1 MKIEIREG
9 YDIVIT
15 AETEADRKR
24 LGKISDKYAACGVTS
39 DLVAIPGL
47 NYQITLRPKDPEE
60 QALEG
65 DS

>member
-9 YDIVIT
+9 YDIVIV
-15 AETEADRKR
+15 AETEAERKR
-24 LGKISDKYAACGVTS
+24 LGKISDKYVTCGVTS
-39 DLVAIPGL
+39 DLVGVPGF
-47 NYQITLRPKDPEE
+47 YHQVTLRPKDPEE

>member
-1 MKIEIREG
+1 MRIEIREG
-9 YDIVIT
+9 YDIIIT

-24 LGKISDKYAACGVTS
+24 LGKISDKYVSCGVTS
-39 DLVAIPGL
+39 DLIGVPGL
-47 NYQITLRPKDPEE
+47 NHQVTLRPKDPEE